1 MEEDVYEKE
10 MELMAV
16 LRKLYKTLDDSLS
29 KNLKELGI
37 STTDYLILTVLD
49 STGGIPMQKLGEHL
63 LITSG
68 TITYATDRIIK
79 KGLVIKIQDND
90 DKRKF
95 YLTLTDDGYDMLRRV
110 NREHLPYISKVLG
123 SFSGDELD
131 EITETIKKLAISVE
145 KNR

>member
-1 MEEDVYEKE
+1 MYEKE
-10 MELMAV
+10 MKLMAA

-29 KNLKELGI
+29 KHLKELGI
-37 STTDYLILTVLD
+37 STTDYLILAVLEG
-49 STGGIPMQKLGEHL
+49 TGPIPMQKLGDHL

-68 TITYATDRIIK
+68 TITYATNRIIN
-79 KGLVIKIQDND
+79 KGLVMKIQDNE

-95 YLTLTDDGYDMLRRV
+95 FLKLTDDGYDMLRRV

-123 SFSGDELD
+123 SFSEDELD
-131 EITETIKKLAISVE
+131 DITETIKKLIISVE

>member
-1 MEEDVYEKE
+1 MYEKE
-10 MELMAV
+10 IKLMTA
-16 LRKLYKTLDDSLS
+16 LRKLYKTLDDALT

-37 STTDYLILTVLD
+37 STTDYLILAVLEG
-49 STGGIPMQKLGEHL
+49 TGPIPMQKLGDYL

-68 TITYATDRIIK
+68 TITYATNRIID
-79 KGLVIKIQDND
+79 KGLVMKIQDND

-95 YLTLTDDGYDMLRRV
+95 FLKLTDDGYDMLRRV

-131 EITETIKKLAISVE
+131 EITETIKKLIISVE

>member
-1 MEEDVYEKE
+1 MYEKE
-10 MELMAV
+10 MKLMTA

-37 STTDYLILTVLD
+37 STTDYLILAVLEG
-49 STGGIPMQKLGEHL
+49 TGPIPMQKLGDYL

-68 TITYATDRIIK
+68 TITYATNRIIN
-79 KGLVIKIQDND
+79 KGLVMKIQDND

-95 YLTLTDDGYDMLRRV
+95 FIKLTDDGYDMLRRV

-131 EITETIKKLAISVE
+131 DITETIKKLIISVE
-145 KNR
+145 KNK